1 MQNDILILGFGISG
15 QAAARLARELG
26 MNPIPVDSKSYDWNG
41 RSVFRWKED
50 SPLPETEYAVISPG
64 ISVHSAMAQ
73 AARNA
78 GAAVISELEF
88 ACRALPCRYVAITG
102 TNGKTTTTEL
112 TTALFRANG
121 IRAESAGNIGNA
133 LSDAVLD
140 VRRRNSTGLLVVE
153 TSSFQLESI
162 ADRFAPSTAAFLN
175 LASDHINRH
184 GSMREYRNT
193 KLRIFENMQSGTAVV
208 STALLSCLP
217 SGPLKRLSFSAG
229 KDGDFQCDGNSILFH
244 EKNIIAL
251 GELKLKGT
259 HNMENIM
266 AALAI
271 LCAELGE
278 EALFTEET
286 RQALRAFSPD
296 VHRMELF
303 AETNG
308 IRFFD
313 DSKAT
318 NPHSV
323 NAFLNTYGGSK
334 NVVLI
339 LGGLD
344 KNMSFASIRNNADK
358 IKCAFLIGECREK
371 IRGELDGGFP
381 CTLCDTLEDAAER
394 GFRTAE
400 RGDILALSPACASM
414 DMFKDYKER
423 GERFKAIIR
432 QQIGKTLDIPPE
444 P

>member
-26 MNPIPVDSKSYDWNG
+26 MNPIPVDGKSYDWNG
-41 RSVFRWKED
+41 RSVFHWKEGC
-50 SPLPETEYAVISPG
+50 PLPETEYAVISPG
-64 ISVHSAMAQ
+64 ISIHSAMAQ

-78 GAAVISELEF
+78 GAAVIGELEF

-121 IRAESAGNIGNA
+121 VRAESAGNIGNA

-140 VRRRNSTGLLVVE
+140 VRHRNNTDLLVVE

-184 GSMREYRNT
+184 GSMQEYRNT
-193 KLRIFENMQSGTAVV
+193 KLRIFENMRSGTAVV
-208 STALLSCLP
+208 NAKLLSGLP
-217 SGPLKRLSFSAG
+217 SGPLDRLSFSSEKG
-229 KDGDFQCDGNSILFH
+229 GDFECDGSSILFRG
-244 EKNIIAL
+244 KTVAAL
-251 GELKLKGT
+251 DGLKLKGM

-271 LCAELGE
+271 LCAEQGG

-303 AETNG
+303 AEADG

-344 KNMSFASIRNNADK
+344 KNMRFASIRNDADK
-358 IKCAFLIGECREK
+358 IKCAFLIGQCREK
-371 IRGELDGGFP
+371 IRAELIRDFP
-381 CTLCDTLEDAAER
+381 CTLCDSLEDAAER
-394 GFRTAE
+394 GFRAAE
-400 RGDILALSPACASM
+400 NGDILALSPACASM

-423 GERFKAIIR
+423 GERFKAVIR
-432 QQIGKTLDIPPE
+432 QKIGKNA
-444 P
+444 

>member
-41 RSVFRWKED
+41 RSVFHWKEGC
-50 SPLPETEYAVISPG
+50 PLPETEYAVISPG
-64 ISVHSAMAQ
+64 IPVHSAMAQ

-78 GAAVISELEF
+78 GAAVIGELEF
-88 ACRALPCRYVAITG
+88 ACRALPCRYAAITG

-112 TTALFRANG
+112 TTALVRANG
-121 IRAESAGNIGNA
+121 IRAEAAGNIGNA

-140 VRRRNSTGLLVVE
+140 VRRRNSTDLLVVE

-208 STALLSCLP
+208 STALLSSLP

-244 EKNIIAL
+244 GKNIIAL
-251 GELKLKGT
+251 DELKLKGM
-259 HNMENIM
+259 HNMENVM

-271 LCAELGE
+271 LCAELGGE
-278 EALFTEET
+278 TLFSEAT
-286 RQALRAFSPD
+286 RQALRVFSPD

-303 AETNG
+303 AEADG

-323 NAFLNTYGGSK
+323 NAFLNTYGGNK

-344 KNMSFASIRNNADK
+344 KNMSFASIRSDADK

-371 IRGELDGGFP
+371 ICRELDGCFP

-394 GFRTAE
+394 GFLAAAD
-400 RGDILALSPACASM
+400 GDILALSPACASM

-423 GERFKAIIR
+423 GERFKAAIR
-432 QQIGKTLDIPPE
+432 RKIGKNT
-444 P
+444 